1 MGNAVRRQGEG
12 LCGGRE
18 VPPPRVARTGLGA
31 GLWRAGRAPEGAD
44 PEPEGAGQGR
54 AGRAPE
60 GAGQRGGA
68 SAGGGGSGEGGARSA
83 ACAGRGGGGRRW
95 RERAVWRVGGL
106 AGSGWSGLFDDQDP
120 RSTRLAC

>member
-54 AGRAPE
+54 AGERRRGRANGAERAPE
-60 GAGQRGGA
+60 GADLGRAGPGVRPA
-68 SAGGGGSGEGGARSA
+68 LAEVVEEGGGESARS
-83 ACAGRGGGGRRW
+83 GG
-95 RERAVWRVGGL
+95 
-106 AGSGWSGLFDDQDP
+106 
-120 RSTRLAC
+120 